1 MSKAEKAFVVFYL
14 AYAACYAPFFFMQYP
29 SMEMLAPF
37 HTFGM
42 LMGIP
47 LLVIPFRDLYKRDFP
62 DPNSKVTWTIAMLFT
77 GGIGL
82 FVYIFKHGFKPRVP
96 ISPESRKQGPREQ
109 TRMSKAE
116 RVLAVIGLAYVSC
129 YLIFFICMMATL
141 PGSEDV
147 SLIYIIVPLHLV
159 AFVLNCCVLVIA
171 FRDLYRRDFPDP
183 SAKITWAILILATMN
198 VGTIAYFMKYA
209 FKPRLP
215 LASTEGAESRDG
227 RSALPPD

>member
-1 MSKAEKAFVVFYL
+1 
-14 AYAACYAPFFFMQYP
+14 
-29 SMEMLAPF
+29 MEALAPF
-37 HTFGM
+37 HTLGA

-47 LLVIPFRDLYKRDFP
+47 LLVIPFRDLYKREFP
-62 DPNSKVTWTIAMLFT
+62 DPNSKITWTIVMLLT

-96 ISPESRKQGPREQ
+96 VAPESRKQGPREQ
-109 TRMSKAE
+109 TRMSRAE
-116 RVLAVIGLAYVSC
+116 RVLAAIALVYIAC
-129 YLIFFICMMATL
+129 YIAFFIYVMATL
-141 PGSEDV
+141 SGSGDV
-147 SLIYIIVPLHLV
+147 SLVYIIVPLHLV
-159 AFVLNCCVLVIA
+159 AFALNCCVLVIA

-183 SAKITWAILILATMN
+183 SAKIIWAILILATMN